1 MEETKICEQCR
12 IRFEPK
18 RSDQKFCSLK
28 CKNKRNNKIIKA
40 INIQRKNEDIISR
53 ETNTVLMANRNLLK
67 ANLDKQVLM
76 KDLEN
81 LGFKLNVIS
90 GFEHPKEEKNPR
102 LFCYDY
108 GYQFID
114 STTVKIFKK

>member
-1 MEETKICEQCR
+1 
-12 IRFEPK
+12 
-18 RSDQKFCSLK
+18 
-28 CKNKRNNKIIKA
+28 
-40 INIQRKNEDIISR
+40 
-53 ETNTVLMANRNLLK
+53 MANRNLLK

-81 LGFKLNVIS
+81 IGFKLNVIT
-90 GFEHPKEEKNPR
+90 GFVHPKEEKSPR